1 MRTSWLRS
9 AAAVAVTG
17 VVLATTTAQA
27 HAASVTLTGWAL
39 GSANSVNTTLYSG
52 SAGAFGGVL
61 SGAGAA
67 DTTSFITYCV
77 ELSEYF
83 SFSSTPLT
91 NYAVLDGASYFQAR
105 RGDAGIAERLGR
117 LLTFVA
123 QNPNLVDT
131 AAESTSMQLAV
142 WNTVY
147 DTDWTLTAQSAFRD
161 FTSFSGH
168 ANTLLAGAQGVASSG
183 FDVFALAR
191 AGSQDFLLAT
201 QRPVRDDPPSNRV
214 PEPAS
219 LALVAVALAGLG
231 VARQRNVSRAAAEK
245 TA

>member
-131 AAESTSMQLAV
+131 AAESTSRFPAGHATPRARRPAFQPGARTRQPGAGGGGAGRPGRGAPTQRQPRSSRK
-142 WNTVY
+142 NS
-147 DTDWTLTAQSAFRD
+147 LTAMA
-161 FTSFSGH
+161 
-168 ANTLLAGAQGVASSG
+168 
-183 FDVFALAR
+183 
-191 AGSQDFLLAT
+191 
-201 QRPVRDDPPSNRV
+201 PSNAN
-214 PEPAS
+214 AS
-219 LALVAVALAGLG
+219 RLQA
-231 VARQRNVSRAAAEK
+231 S
-245 TA
+245 